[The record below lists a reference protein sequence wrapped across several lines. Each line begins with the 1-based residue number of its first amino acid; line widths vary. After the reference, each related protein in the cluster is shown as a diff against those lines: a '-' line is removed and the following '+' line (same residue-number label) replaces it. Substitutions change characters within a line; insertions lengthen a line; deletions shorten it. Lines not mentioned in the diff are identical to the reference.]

1 MTFVERRYPEW
12 ERKYGK
18 EMADKLR
25 DKYRAMFGD
34 SDLNTKEEV
43 LMAISTVSHHLNKST
58 GERKYKDMEDIAL
71 SMVDDIGKGLTD
83 KSVVD
88 RAIKEAK
95 RRGYKEKI

>member
-1 MTFVERRYPEW
+1 MTFVERKYPEW
-12 ERKYGK
+12 EKKYGK

-25 DKYRAMFGD
+25 DKYGEMFGD
-34 SDLNTKEEV
+34 SDLKTKEEV

-58 GERKYKDMEDIAL
+58 GKRKYKDMEDIAL

-95 RRGYKEKI
+95 RRGYKERI